1 MSDLLSIGR
10 SGVVA
15 YRAALTA
22 VGENVTN
29 AQTDGYTRREVT
41 LQESGVATSSSYQY
55 RASAIFGGAQISNVQ
70 RVYDDYKSS
79 AARLAISDAGRSDAK
94 TQWLQTTETAL
105 NDSDVGLGVKLS
117 GVFTSAESL
126 GTDVNSET
134 SRRTMLTSI
143 SDAVEQF
150 HRTGAAL
157 KAAADGTATSARTTI
172 DGLNGALKALAQVNI
187 GLRRAANGTAASA
200 QLLDQR
206 DTLLKQI
213 SGAVGIDVQLQDD
226 GRATVTLSGSG
237 GLKLVDAQRP
247 DTAFIGLL
255 QSGDGRLSLVAS
267 GLTPETAI
275 EPQTGSLS
283 GLVDVSNTIASRR
296 SDLDDIASR
305 FATQINTWNKAGIDQ
320 NGNPGAD
327 LISNGTT
334 ALGMTVA
341 TSDLT
346 KVAAAS
352 TDGVSNGN
360 ALALKNYRT
369 SDGSEAHW
377 ALLVATHS
385 QAVASSVSQQSATSG
400 QRDGAL
406 LAVDEVTGV
415 DLDVEAAQMLRF
427 QQAYTASAKIIQV
440 ARETLQDILGL
451 IQ

>member
-29 AQTDGYTRREVT
+29 AQTEGYTRREVS
-41 LQESGVATSSSYQY
+41 LKESGVATSSSYQY
-55 RASAIFGGAQISNVQ
+55 RASAIFGGAEVSNVQ

-79 AARLAISDAGRSDAK
+79 AARLAVSDFGRAEAK
-94 TQWLQTTETAL
+94 TQWLQTAESAL
-105 NDSDVGLGVKLS
+105 DDSAVGLGVRLS
-117 GVFTSAESL
+117 GVFTAAESL
-126 GTDVNSET
+126 GTDVSSDTN
-134 SRRTMLTSI
+134 RRTMLTSI
-143 SDAVEQF
+143 GDAVEQF

-157 KAAADGTATSARTTI
+157 KAAADGTATSARSTV
-172 DGLNGALKALAQVNI
+172 DGLNGQLKALSQVNV
-187 GLRRAANGTAASA
+187 GLRRASHGTAASA

-213 SGAVGIDVQLQDD
+213 SGAIGIDVRFEDD
-226 GRATVTLSGSG
+226 GRASVTISGSG

-247 DTAFIGLL
+247 DTAFIGVLE
-255 QSGDGRLSLVAS
+255 SGDGRLSLVAS
-267 GLTPETAI
+267 GLTPQTAI

-296 SDLDDIASR
+296 ADLDDIAVR
-305 FATQINTWNKAGIDQ
+305 FTNQINTWNKAGVDP
-320 NGNPGAD
+320 NGDPGAD

-341 TSDLT
+341 TDDLSKIAT
-346 KVAAAS
+346 AS
-352 TDGVSNGN
+352 TDGVGNGN

-377 ALLVATHS
+377 ALLIATHS
-385 QAVASSVSQQSATSG
+385 QSVASSVSQQSATTA

-440 ARETLQDILGL
+440 ARDTLQEILGL
-451 IQ
+451 FR

>member
-10 SGVVA
+10 SGVIA
-15 YRAALTA
+15 YRAALSA

-29 AQTDGYTRREVT
+29 AQSEGYTRRVVT
-41 LQESGVATSSSYQY
+41 LKESGVATSSSYQY
-55 RASAIFGGAQISNVQ
+55 RANAIFGGADISDVQ

-79 AARLAISDAGRSDAK
+79 AARLAVSDAGHADAK
-94 TQWLQTTETAL
+94 TQWLQTAESAL
-105 NDSDVGLGVKLS
+105 DDSDVGLGVKLS
-117 GVFTSAESL
+117 GVFTAAESL

-134 SRRTMLTSI
+134 GRRTMLTSI
-143 SDAVEQF
+143 SDAVDQF
-150 HRTGAAL
+150 HRTGDAL
-157 KAAADGTATSARTTI
+157 KAAADGTAQSARTTI
-172 DGLNGALKALAQVNI
+172 DGLNGALKALAQINV

-206 DTLLKQI
+206 DTLLKQVA
-213 SGAVGIDVQLQDD
+213 GAIGIDVELQDD
-226 GRATVTLSGSG
+226 GRATVKIAGSG
-237 GLKLVDAQRP
+237 GLKLVDSQRI

-255 QSGDGRLSLVAS
+255 QSGDGRLSLIAS
-267 GLTPETAI
+267 GLTPETAL
-275 EPQTGSLS
+275 EPQTGSLA

-296 SDLDDIASR
+296 SDLDDIAAR
-305 FATQINTWNKAGIDQ
+305 FTSQINTWNRTGIDQ

-327 LISNGTT
+327 LINNGTT
-334 ALGMTVA
+334 AQGMTVA
-341 TSDLT
+341 TTDLT

-352 TDGVSNGN
+352 TDGVGNGN

-369 SDGSEAHW
+369 PAGSEAHW

-385 QAVASSVSQQSATSG
+385 QAVASSVAQQSATSA

-406 LAVDEVTGV
+406 LAVDEVNGV

-440 ARETLQDILGL
+440 ARETLQDVLSL